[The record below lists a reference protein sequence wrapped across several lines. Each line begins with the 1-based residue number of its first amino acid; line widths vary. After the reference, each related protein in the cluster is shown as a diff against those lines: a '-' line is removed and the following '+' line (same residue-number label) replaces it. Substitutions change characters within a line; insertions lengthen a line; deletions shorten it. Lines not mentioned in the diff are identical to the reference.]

1 MIFSVY
7 FKIDFFL
14 LVHWKQMMRMFVAY
28 QDQNHN
34 DAFVSALNLLTKP
47 FSVKIEKEQSSF
59 SFSN

>member
-1 MIFSVY
+1 
-7 FKIDFFL
+7 
-14 LVHWKQMMRMFVAY
+14 MMRMFVAY